1 MGKKGEEKKMM
12 LLGKPVAEELRTSFN
27 RRIADNKGRVLTVIC
42 DDTTDRGYLA
52 SIRREADL
60 WSVKVET
67 AKTPL
72 EAAKAGAK
80 KVIDLRENP
89 PFLYGFPLAVDGQAY
104 SDCTQVYHETGVSNT
119 TPCTAEAVIRILDFY
134 GISLDGQN
142 TVIIGRSPRVG
153 KPLALMLLAR
163 NSTVT
168 VCHSHTPKMELNAA
182 LARANIIVCASGQK
196 GLLDHWTQSRYLDRA
211 QTVVNVGGD
220 FDEDAT
226 WAKTSGVNLVPFVGG
241 VGPVTTAVLMS
252 HVM

>member
-1 MGKKGEEKKMM
+1 MI
-12 LLGKPVAEELRTSFN
+12 LRGKPVAEDLREIFK

-52 SIRREADL
+52 SIRREADF
-60 WSVKVET
+60 WGVKVKT
-67 AKTPL
+67 ARTPL

-80 KVIDLRENP
+80 RVIDLRENP
-89 PFLYGFPLAVDGQAY
+89 PFLYGFPVAVDGQAY
-104 SDCTQVYHETGVSNT
+104 SDCTQVYHEMAVSAT
-119 TPCTAEAVIRILDFY
+119 TPCTVEAVIRILHFY
-134 GISLDGQN
+134 DIPVNGQN
-142 TVIIGRSPRVG
+142 AVIIGRSNRVG

-168 VCHSHTPKMELNAA
+168 VCHSHTPRMELNAA

-211 QTVVNVGGD
+211 QTIVNVGGD

-226 WAKTSGVNLVPFVGG
+226 WAKTSGVNLVPFLGG

-252 HVM
+252 HVVM